1 VTSVVN
7 RYYDPT
13 TDQFIS
19 IDPQVATTNQPYV
32 FTNDNPLNSEDP
44 LGLTPLA
51 GGEMYNELE
60 APVLDWR
67 GVVGLSEEG
76 NGAVSATGTDLARA
90 LGIEGE
96 SLSAI
101 DQAAKVRIESITGSA
116 NYRIPD
122 SLTGSTLL
130 EVKNV
135 SYLSYT
141 SQVKDF
147 LLYSE
152 SKGLSFELVV
162 RENTVLSNTIRS
174 LVTEGRVVIVR
185 LLPGR

>member
-1 VTSVVN
+1 MTWS
-7 RYYDPT
+7 
-13 TDQFIS
+13 
-19 IDPQVATTNQPYV
+19 
-32 FTNDNPLNSEDP
+32 NPL
-44 LGLTPLA
+44 
-51 GGEMYNELE
+51 
-60 APVLDWR
+60 R
-67 GVVGLSEEG
+67 GITLQLS
-76 NGAVSATGTDLARA
+76 R
-90 LGIEGE
+90 GE
-96 SLSAI
+96 S
-101 DQAAKVRIESITGSA
+101 
-116 NYRIPD
+116 
-122 SLTGSTLL
+122 
-130 EVKNV
+130 V